1 MNDSFIRKN
10 TARAAAKVAL
20 VYGLN
25 GAQKSME
32 REKAHQETVGERENS
47 DISISAPQKER
58 NALLQL
64 QLFYPPPCCIL

>member
-47 DISISAPQKER
+47 DISISAPQKKPK
-58 NALLQL
+58 AHPQS
-64 QLFYPPPCCIL
+64 QLFSAPPCCIL